1 MLKADRKITSDDMMC
16 CINNPYSV
24 EDISQADSNKPKKVS
39 ESQPSIEPPVTKKRK
54 IKAVNSQRTVDDT
67 QNLFNQPSND
77 GTVKLTTATQMT
89 ESTNHSD
96 KLPTD
101 KLTINENTTTSTANA
116 EDIAD
121 SIST

>member
-1 MLKADRKITSDDMMC
+1 MLKADRKITSDGMMC

-54 IKAVNSQRTVDDT
+54 IKAVNSQHTVDDT

-77 GTVKLTTATQMT
+77 GTVKLTTLTATQMT

-101 KLTINENTTTSTANA
+101 KLTINENTTTVH
-116 EDIAD
+116 
-121 SIST
+121 